1 MIFIS
6 LIAISAVSATDEV
19 ADIAGVT
26 DIDSSNVTSVENE
39 KEISSADI
47 VENENIISVNGN
59 DSDLNTPA
67 ATDEKINIAETED
80 DVVAE
85 SSNTQSSG
93 INISDIIKE
102 ISTNPNINIT
112 NIIKEISTNPN
123 ITLSGIINE
132 ISTNPNITLSGIIN
146 EITSNPNIDLTNIIK
161 EIASNPNIDLTNI
174 IKEIASNPNID
185 LTNIIKEI
193 TSNPNIDLTS
203 LLSGSGLSIIDI
215 IGIMGMFT
223 GGDKYSISSADVTKY
238 YTQYTTF
245 KVTVMNGNKAPSF
258 GTVIFTVDNNR
269 YAGHIR
275 SDGVASVKIKNLKP
289 GTHYIISEY
298 SQTVVKNTI
307 TVKKSIITKNVSKKY
322 KKAGQFKV
330 KILNSKGKAYS
341 KQSVKVKFK
350 GKTYTIK
357 TKSNGIATFKLPK
370 NLKVGKYTIKT
381 TYQGLT
387 VTNKITVK
395 K

>member
-1 MIFIS
+1 
-6 LIAISAVSATDEV
+6 
-19 ADIAGVT
+19 
-26 DIDSSNVTSVENE
+26 
-39 KEISSADI
+39 
-47 VENENIISVNGN
+47 
-59 DSDLNTPA
+59 
-67 ATDEKINIAETED
+67 
-80 DVVAE
+80 
-85 SSNTQSSG
+85 
-93 INISDIIKE
+93 
-102 ISTNPNINIT
+102 
-112 NIIKEISTNPN
+112 
-123 ITLSGIINE
+123 
-132 ISTNPNITLSGIIN
+132 
-146 EITSNPNIDLTNIIK
+146 
-161 EIASNPNIDLTNI
+161 SNPNIDLTNI

-245 KVTVMNGNKAPSF
+245 KVTVMNGNKVPSL

-341 KQSVKVKFK
+341 KQSVKIKFK